1 MEQENDLNEYI
12 KARKAEIERVET
24 EQAELKKT
32 FV

>member
-1 MEQENDLNEYI
+1 MEQENDLKEYI

-24 EQAELKKT
+24 EQAELKKS